1 MVILSNLYLTSK
13 ARVSYLDILSNEFS
27 IRRGVRQGC
36 PLSRDLQVF
45 PIAGFCASFQ
55 IKCFRKWRNS
65 KCIIKDLINHIPSI
79 SRYSWSKKT
88 LVLYKKIKK
97 NNITKFKDFIELY
110 WSDVGKFQGIIG
122 MNYDNFKFINT
133 RNFIQAQP

>member
-1 MVILSNLYLTSK
+1 
-13 ARVSYLDILSNEFS
+13 
-27 IRRGVRQGC
+27 
-36 PLSRDLQVF
+36 
-45 PIAGFCASFQ
+45 
-55 IKCFRKWRNS
+55 
-65 KCIIKDLINHIPSI
+65 
-79 SRYSWSKKT
+79 
-88 LVLYKKIKK
+88 VLYKKIKK